1 MGKTIYLISMLDKI
15 GKIST
20 VFAALFTTILFV
32 GIVFYTDVATG
43 LGTYEEK
50 ILGSFLKI
58 VGILLGISLIGL
70 VLIPNKEEMY
80 MIALT
85 KDYEVEDVYSM
96 TKDEIK
102 GNIDYVFKKIEE
114 LKNNKD

>member
-1 MGKTIYLISMLDKI
+1 MGKTIYLISILDKI

-20 VFAALFTTILFV
+20 ILSILFMVVLCV
-32 GIVFYTDVATG
+32 GIVFYTECAGG
-43 LGTYEEK
+43 LEKHEEK
-50 ILGSFLKI
+50 ILTSFLKI
-58 VGILLGISLIGL
+58 LGILLGISFIGM

-114 LKNNKD
+114 LKNNK

>member
-1 MGKTIYLISMLDKI
+1 MGRIIYLISILDKI
-15 GKIST
+15 GKFFTIFAVFFTVILPIGIAAYSVEEIS
-20 VFAALFTTILFV
+20 
-32 GIVFYTDVATG
+32 
-43 LGTYEEK
+43 K
-50 ILGSFLKI
+50 IHLKI
-58 VGILLGISLIGL
+58 IGILLGISLVGM

-96 TKDEIK
+96 TKEEIK

-114 LKNNKD
+114 LKNDKE

>member
-20 VFAALFTTILFV
+20 ILSVLFMAVLCV
-32 GIVFYTDVATG
+32 GIIFYTDVATG

-96 TKDEIK
+96 SKEEIK
-102 GNIDYVFKKIEE
+102 GSIDYVFKKIEE
-114 LKNNKD
+114 LKK

>member
-1 MGKTIYLISMLDKI
+1 MLDKI

-20 VFAALFTTILFV
+20 VLSVLFMAVLCV
-32 GIVFYTDVATG
+32 GIIFYTDVATG

-58 VGILLGISLIGL
+58 VGILLGISIIGL

-96 TKDEIK
+96 TKEEIK

-114 LKNNKD
+114 LKK